1 MCERRERKIWGIL
14 GQGGDTCEE
23 YIELGFCRIL
33 VNFVGILGDLIGTRI
48 TELEELIENDICVE
62 GVVGKKLV
70 VLLNFVGCL
79 GDGLRGRGL

>member
-1 MCERRERKIWGIL
+1 M
-14 GQGGDTCEE
+14 
-23 YIELGFCRIL
+23 
-33 VNFVGILGDLIGTRI
+33 NFVGILGDLIGTRI